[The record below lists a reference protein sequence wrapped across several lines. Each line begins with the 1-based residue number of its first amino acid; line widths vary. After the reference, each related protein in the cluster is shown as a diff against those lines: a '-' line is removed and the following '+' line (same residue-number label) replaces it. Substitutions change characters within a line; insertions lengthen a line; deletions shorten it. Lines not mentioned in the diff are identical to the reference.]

1 MIHLAGVVD
10 LTAITEL
17 LPILLLR
24 RWRTMFFTP
33 SMKAIDSTLSD
44 WLPVKSCESQIG
56 GTVKGVGGYEEGVC
70 NIGYG

>member
-1 MIHLAGVVD
+1 
-10 LTAITEL
+10 
-17 LPILLLR
+17 
-24 RWRTMFFTP
+24 MFFTP